1 MIAAGGFKDI
11 TRIASSSP
19 DMWESICMSNTENI
33 ANLLDDYIV
42 SLQTISSAV
51 RAKQNGFTYDLFAAS
66 KEYRDSFSD
75 LPRGPITKV
84 FACYVDIPDEAGAI
98 ASIASL
104 LAQAGISIKNIG
116 IIHNRDFEEGVL
128 RVEFY
133 EQTALNEAVTLLR
146 SLHYSI
152 YHRK

>member
-51 RAKQNGFTYDLFAAS
+51 RAKQ
-66 KEYRDSFSD
+66 KR
-75 LPRGPITKV
+75 
-84 FACYVDIPDEAGAI
+84 
-98 ASIASL
+98 
-104 LAQAGISIKNIG
+104 
-116 IIHNRDFEEGVL
+116 
-128 RVEFY
+128 
-133 EQTALNEAVTLLR
+133 
-146 SLHYSI
+146 LHL
-152 YHRK
+152 